1 VAEQERKLKGINFL
15 GTLAALERGR
25 GEEARASVE
34 KKLSG
39 EVGDAVRQS
48 AILAS
53 GWYPAAWYA
62 ALLDAIVDEVGG
74 GEATARALSR
84 DAVKADFATLFRIV
98 RLFLTPQY
106 ALQQAMRVSGRYID
120 GGQIE
125 VLEARP
131 GHAHFRFREYHGYTR
146 LMWWDFIGG
155 IEGVLENLGAE
166 DLSARVADGG
176 RDGDHHLEVVLR
188 WKG

>member
-1 VAEQERKLKGINFL
+1 MTEQERRLKGINFL
-15 GTLAALERGR
+15 GTLGALERDH
-25 GEEARASVE
+25 GEEVRARVE
-34 KKLSG
+34 KKLAG
-39 EVGDAVRQS
+39 EVGEAIRQG

-62 ALLDAIVDEVGG
+62 AVLETIVREVGG

-84 DAVKADFATLFRIV
+84 EAVKADFKTLFRIV

-106 ALQQAMRVSGRYID
+106 ALQQAMRVSSRYVD

-125 VLEARP
+125 VVEAAD
-131 GHAHFRFREYHGYTR
+131 GHAHFRFREYYGYSR

-166 DLSARVADGG
+166 DLVARVADGG

-188 WKG
+188 WKS